1 MERVRNYAYLMRLD
15 KPIGTL
21 LLLWPTLSALLL
33 ASQASVDMKTIW
45 LFCLGAFFARSMGCV
60 INDFFD
66 KDIDSKVLRTSQR
79 PIASGKV
86 SSFEALILFGF
97 LSIPSIWILFQL
109 NKISIYMGLG
119 AALLILLYPLAKRFL
134 AIPQTILGLAFSF
147 GIPIAFA
154 SQENLSIITW
164 VIFLANFLWV
174 IAYDTVYGMIDAAD
188 DAKLNIGNSARYFGR
203 RKEKWVFLLGLTHL
217 FIYFFVGLSLN
228 LDLSFFFFLSLCFG
242 IVFFQNF
249 QINLGLRQIYL
260 SIFKGN
266 NWIGVFLFFGIL
278 FGF

>member
-1 MERVRNYAYLMRLD
+1 MRLD

-21 LLLWPTLSALLL
+21 LLLWPTLCALLL
-33 ASQASVDMKTIW
+33 ASEASVDMKTIW

-86 SSFEALILFGF
+86 SSVEALILFGF
-97 LSIPSIWILFQL
+97 LSIPSVWILFQL
-109 NKISIYMGLG
+109 NELSIYMGLG

-154 SQENLSIITW
+154 SQDNLSLITW

-174 IAYDTVYGMIDAAD
+174 VAYDTVYGMIDAAD
-188 DAKLNIGNSARYFGR
+188 DEKLDIGNSARYFGR
-203 RKEKWVFLLGLTHL
+203 RKEKWVFLLGLAHL

>member
-1 MERVRNYAYLMRLD
+1 MRLD

-21 LLLWPTLSALLL
+21 LLLWPTLCALLL
-33 ASQASVDMKTIW
+33 ASDASVDMKTIW
-45 LFCLGAFFARSMGCV
+45 LFCLGAFFARSKGCV

-86 SSFEALILFGF
+86 SSIEALILFGF
-97 LSIPSIWILFQL
+97 LSIPSVWILFQL
-109 NKISIYMGLG
+109 NELSIYMGLG

-154 SQENLSIITW
+154 SQDNLSLITW

-188 DAKLNIGNSARYFGR
+188 DEKLNIGNSARYFGR
-203 RKEKWVFLLGLTHL
+203 RKEKWVFLLGLAHL

>member
-1 MERVRNYAYLMRLD
+1 
-15 KPIGTL
+15 
-21 LLLWPTLSALLL
+21 
-33 ASQASVDMKTIW
+33 
-45 LFCLGAFFARSMGCV
+45 MGCV

-86 SSFEALILFGF
+86 SSIEALILFGF

-109 NKISIYMGLG
+109 NELSIYMGLG

-154 SQENLSIITW
+154 SQNNLSLITW

-188 DAKLNIGNSARYFGR
+188 DEKLNIGNSARYFGR
-203 RKEKWVFLLGLTHL
+203 RKEKWVFLLGLAHL

>member
-1 MERVRNYAYLMRLD
+1 
-15 KPIGTL
+15 
-21 LLLWPTLSALLL
+21 
-33 ASQASVDMKTIW
+33 
-45 LFCLGAFFARSMGCV
+45 MGCV

-86 SSFEALILFGF
+86 SSIEALILFGF
-97 LSIPSIWILFQL
+97 LSIPSVWILFQL
-109 NKISIYMGLG
+109 NELSIYMGLG

-154 SQENLSIITW
+154 SQNNLSLITW

-188 DAKLNIGNSARYFGR
+188 D
-203 RKEKWVFLLGLTHL
+203 EKFA
-217 FIYFFVGLSLN
+217 FPSLSLV
-228 LDLSFFFFLSLCFG
+228 LCCCCCWP
-242 IVFFQNF
+242 
-249 QINLGLRQIYL
+249 GLQYGEFALLACKR
-260 SIFKGN
+260 FKA
-266 NWIGVFLFFGIL
+266 GVEEL
-278 FGF
+278 FGCTLGVQACASGLMFAILLS

>member
-1 MERVRNYAYLMRLD
+1 MRLD

-21 LLLWPTLSALLL
+21 LLLWPTLCALLL
-33 ASQASVDMKTIW
+33 ASEATVDMETIW

-86 SSFEALILFGF
+86 SSIEALILFGF
-97 LSIPSIWILFQL
+97 LSIPSVWILFQL
-109 NKISIYMGLG
+109 NELSIYMGLG

-134 AIPQTILGLAFSF
+134 AIPQMILGLAFSF

-154 SQENLSIITW
+154 SQNNLSLITW

-188 DAKLNIGNSARYFGR
+188 DEKLNIGNSARYFGR
-203 RKEKWVFLLGLTHL
+203 RKEKWVFLLGLAHL